1 MTKESKEIKV
11 AHTLTFWAFKLEI
24 NGVKIAAR
32 ANKLGFPA
40 TTPHCPDN
48 TNLFERRQIF

>member
-32 ANKLGFPA
+32 ANKLGFLA

-48 TNLFERRQIF
+48 TNLFERQQIF